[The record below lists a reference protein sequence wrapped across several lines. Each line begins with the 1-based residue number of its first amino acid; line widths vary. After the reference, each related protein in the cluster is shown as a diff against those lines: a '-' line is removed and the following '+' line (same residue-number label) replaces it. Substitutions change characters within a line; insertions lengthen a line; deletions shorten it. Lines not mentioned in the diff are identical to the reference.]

1 MRVHAAADR
10 ERRPSWCAG
19 SFADLDHPVA
29 GCRVSPPDAE
39 SRFRLVA
46 LPAVGR
52 RAHIRRTVVAESSRN
67 CQVSAAAIG

>member
-1 MRVHAAADR
+1 M
-10 ERRPSWCAG
+10 
-19 SFADLDHPVA
+19 
-29 GCRVSPPDAE
+29 RVSPPDAE

-67 CQVSAAAIG
+67 RQVSAAAIG